1 MDAPRGFSRYLGI
14 AERFLARGRVPALLI
29 AVARKRSRLKLVKSD
44 LRLLQELLVAWVRG
58 EYRELSRQALLSV
71 IAALAY
77 FLSPVDIVPDF
88 IFGVGLLD
96 DLAVLAWV
104 VRRWQAEL
112 DAFKV
117 WRDAQGVETQQAL
130 RELPAPRAERV
141 QGS

>member
-29 AVARKRSRLKLVKSD
+29 AVARKRSRLVKSD

-58 EYRELSRQALLSV
+58 EYRGLSRQALLSV

-104 VRRWQAEL
+104 VRRWQSEL

-117 WRDAQGVETQQAL
+117 WRDAQAVETQQAL